1 VIGIVENVMARA
13 YRQAMDVL
21 YLLCVIVAGS
31 SLVLISA
38 VIPWA
43 VYTRY
48 VLNRAASW
56 PEPMAVLLTIVLTFF
71 GAASC
76 YRRNLHMN
84 VSILIGLL
92 PDRARR
98 VADFIGEALMGATAL
113 FMVVW
118 GVRLVEVT
126 WHNTIAD
133 FPALSV
139 GLTYMPIPIGG
150 AALLLFVLEHVTIG
164 PPSEE
169 AAEQPAPAP
178 FD

>member
-1 VIGIVENVMARA
+1 MLRHPEV
-13 YRQAMDVL
+13 
-21 YLLCVIVAGS
+21 
-31 SLVLISA
+31 
-38 VIPWA
+38 
-43 VYTRY
+43 
-48 VLNRAASW
+48 RAAS
-56 PEPMAVLLTIVLTFF
+56 
-71 GAASC
+71 AASLEGLRRSGDW
-76 YRRNLHMN
+76 YRGERDGAGVPPGDGRPLSSVRDRRRLLAGSDLCGHP
-84 VSILIGLL
+84 LIALL